1 MNAYIIPGMTRPVE
15 KACFTM
21 QITKEEFFSRTRRSD
36 AVMARVFVAWFYD
49 ELGLSIREIGERLE
63 RSRSNVYNLLK
74 SAKNRPLS
82 DPFFKQ
88 QFEYFKKNLNLI

>member
-21 QITKEEFFSRTRRSD
+21 QITKEEFFSQTRRGD
-36 AVMARVFVAWFYD
+36 VVMARVFVAWFYD

-82 DPFFKQ
+82 DPFFRDMFE
-88 QFEYFKKNLNLI
+88 QFKNILSFY